1 MICQEPSMDRR
12 RPHTGEK
19 GRYGIP
25 RSATLVVGCTMRDIE
40 EALIRSI
47 FLSSNDKASTLF
59 HEQAKLGTSAALHRN
74 YLHTMYSDEVDV
86 VDLLDH
92 MRDELEKLMSIYPNV
107 YGTVPEIPQRR
118 ASDRRQPMTVSD
130 NFDDQIGESIPV
142 YPPEG
147 IVVVHREIGCKE
159 TYTMH
164 PTPGKRSPPIPVTKE
179 GEPVTSPGGAG
190 GEYDGWTEQQKLHG
204 RMNALGIPV
213 PRPSLWSRFKK
224 WVAE

>member
-19 GRYGIP
+19 GRYGVP

-40 EALIRSI
+40 EALIRAI

-59 HEQAKLGTSAALHRN
+59 HEQAKLGTSAVLHRN
-74 YLHTMYSDEVDV
+74 YLHTMHSDEVDV

-92 MRDELEKLMSIYPNV
+92 MRDELEKLMAIYPNV

-118 ASDRRQPMTVSD
+118 ST
-130 NFDDQIGESIPV
+130 DQVGGAIPV

-147 IVVVHREIGCKE
+147 IIVHRELGCKE
-159 TYTMH
+159 TFTMH
-164 PTPGKRSPPIPVTKE
+164 STPGKRTSPIPVTRD
-179 GEPVTSPGGAG
+179 GQPGSPVGADG
-190 GEYDGWTEQQKLHG
+190 DYNGWTEQQKLHG

-224 WVAE
+224 WIAE